1 MNFADENGVDPDDQ
15 THGAKSFPLA
25 QDSPPTTKYLVAVRR
40 KRQLVK
46 IFQPLEKNI
55 TFGRSSRCSLTLPD
69 PRLSRKAGEIVLGP
83 VPILR
88 RYSNGE
94 ENGDFIPIHP
104 GKSYRFRPYTLT
116 LMEPGDIAFNRQ
128 LRERKI
134 RSGSF
139 KRIGLTT
146 CAAAI
151 GILFLLNNIE
161 GQIKLPSTLEE
172 NPVATATEKKKVE
185 VELFTAGSEEGLRG
199 EPRQV
204 VPALTSTSL
213 IAQKRTVQSLA
224 SEPTTKLP
232 VPSSIPSM
240 ELERIIAR
248 ISGFIEQGDL
258 KTAGRTLLPL
268 MPHLDSEQQ
277 KRVIA
282 ALDPPVQSL
291 FQKAYMIKPYEPGK
305 SQEILQGIVES
316 GLELLPSYGK
326 ARKVLEREMSAVI
339 GNR

>member
-1 MNFADENGVDPDDQ
+1 MKLSAENKVDPEDQ
-15 THGAKSFPLA
+15 TQCSE
-25 QDSPPTTKYLVAVRR
+25 SPPLSQDGQPTTQYLVAVRR

-46 IFQPLEKNI
+46 IFQALEKNI
-55 TFGRSSRCSLTLPD
+55 TFGRSSRCSITLPD

-88 RYSNGE
+88 RYSKGE
-94 ENGDFIPIHP
+94 ENGEFIPILP
-104 GKSYRFRPYTLT
+104 GKPYRFRPYTLT
-116 LMEPGDIAFNRQ
+116 LMEPGDITFNRQ

-134 RSGSF
+134 KAGLF
-139 KRIGLTT
+139 KLMGFVICPT
-146 CAAAI
+146 AI

-248 ISGFIEQGDL
+248 TSGFIEQGDL

-268 MPHLDSEQQ
+268 MPHLDSEQK

-339 GNR
+339 GNQ